1 MSLATLRKL
10 LVPETKLELP
20 FLVALA
26 QARQK
31 NVTIFD
37 VETTT
42 FMGDPRFAIIEIA
55 MLHINNKGQ
64 LGWTTSLVNPERA
77 IAPSASQKTGIY
89 ADDVANADNW
99 AKAWAEAMHHI
110 ADKHIV
116 IGFNC
121 VDSACPAVQD
131 QNQRYGFEPVVFNDV
146 IDVRA
151 LWQVLQKGKKGS
163 LGDVAAYYAVPV
175 DEAHRAQADV
185 VTTAKILDKM
195 VAAHGVGIMSHP
207 QRNWSAKTG
216 TPSPY
221 MPLDN
226 ALAVE
231 SHSAPVSID
240 TQQASPLEQ
249 ARAAAKNAVLRA
261 NSMREYVAVLEE
273 FYPVKVTMGN
283 NKILGYWVS
292 VAGQK
297 VKGSQIGPEF
307 TWSHLVKERG
317 LDFDAL
323 HDMSFF
329 KARAENVFGEALVG
343 TSPPESSPSV

>member
-10 LVPETKLELP
+10 LVPETQLELP

-26 QARQK
+26 QSRQK

-42 FMGDPRFAIIEIA
+42 FMGNPSFAIIEIA
-55 MLHINNKGQ
+55 MLHINHKGQ
-64 LGWTTSLVNPERA
+64 LGWTTALVNPERA

-89 ADDVANADNW
+89 SEDVANADNW

-131 QNQRYGFEPVVFNDV
+131 QNLRYGFEPIVFNDV
-146 IDVRA
+146 IDVRS

-163 LGDVAAYYAVPV
+163 LADVAAFYAVPV
-175 DEAHRAQADV
+175 DETHRAQADV

-195 VAAHGVGIMSHP
+195 VAAHGVAIMSHP

-221 MPLDN
+221 TPVDSVQEG
-226 ALAVE
+226 ADATSELAV
-231 SHSAPVSID
+231 AKPID
-240 TQQASPLEQ
+240 AIAQ
-249 ARAAAKNAVLRA
+249 AREAVKGALTRA
-261 NSMREYVAVLEE
+261 SSMREFITIVEE
-273 FYPVKVTMGN
+273 TFPVRITMGN
-283 NKILGYWVS
+283 NKILGYWLS
-292 VAGQK
+292 VEGQK
-297 VKGSQIGPEF
+297 VKGSQVGTEY
-307 TWSHLVKERG
+307 TWSALVKERG
-317 LDFDAL
+317 LDFDPL

-329 KARAENVFGEALVG
+329 KARAENVFGESIV
-343 TSPPESSPSV
+343 TPSPSDNGPT

>member
-10 LVPETKLELP
+10 LVPETQLELP

-37 VETTT
+37 VETST

-55 MLHINNKGQ
+55 MLHINHKGQ
-64 LGWTTSLVNPERA
+64 LGWTTSLVNPERP

-89 ADDVANADNW
+89 AEDVAKADNW
-99 AKAWAEAMHHI
+99 SKAWAEALHHI
-110 ADKHIV
+110 ADKHLV

-131 QNQRYGFEPVVFNDV
+131 QNLRYGFDAVVFNDV

-163 LGDVAAYYAVPV
+163 LGDVAAYYAVPF

-195 VAAHGVGIMSHP
+195 VAAHGVNILSHP
-207 QRNWSAKTG
+207 QRNWSPKTGLPSPYTVMDEQEQIEASSDTSAHVDTTG
-216 TPSPY
+216 TP
-221 MPLDN
+221 
-226 ALAVE
+226 V
-231 SHSAPVSID
+231 
-240 TQQASPLEQ
+240 EQ
-249 ARAAAKNAVLRA
+249 AQAAAKAALIGA
-261 NSMREYVAVLEE
+261 NTMREYVTKLEE
-273 FYPVKVTMGN
+273 KFPVRVTVGN
-283 NKILGYWVS
+283 NKVLGYWVN
-292 VAGQK
+292 VGGEK
-297 VKGSQIGPEF
+297 IKGSQIGSEY
-307 TWSHLVKERG
+307 TWSNLVKVRG
-317 LDFDAL
+317 LEFDAAQ
-323 HDMSFF
+323 DMPFF
-329 KARAENVFGEALVG
+329 KARAENVFGESLG
-343 TSPPESSPSV
+343 KTSS